1 MQTVK
6 DYFNRFGAW
15 SKKRAKH
22 AIVWVA
28 AVGIVLYGLLVDA
41 FSKAKELFGRALHSI
56 KHWLATRCFPWL
68 RNTYYS
74 IDYAFSRAWQW
85 IKIQIPPWR
94 EIRAPLIIGL
104 AVVAAFYIP
113 QAFQREPEPT
123 IRAGSQSLHIGPQVD
138 LSDLEDGSDSAN
150 AALGLSGEAFFVKTA
165 ANGGSNA
172 NDCSSW
178 DEACLTPQYVIDN
191 HVIDGRGDTVFVGT
205 GTYDS
210 TNPDGIVVD
219 KARMTL
225 AGVGIVNFENTD
237 TTNGST
243 VISVTSGTVVL
254 RDFTI
259 GKGEFVSLN
268 SYNIYLDD
276 VGTVTLSN
284 IDMAVAPVA
293 GGPHTGVYVYSGDG
307 IILDDVNIT
316 GILFPIGNGIVFS
329 DTVRS
334 GVFNSG
340 ILRLGVGI
348 LFTGATD
355 ELGIN
360 QGTQIGSCNIGVQFD
375 RGVTSNTVNAYIT
388 DTPVEVVDN
397 SGNGTNTLRGSLT
410 SLRTATEHSGEMY
423 PGTFYVVDGANGLDT
438 NNGRSPEEALA
449 TIGRALEL
457 VNPGDGVV
465 IRADGVYTENIV
477 VDTNAVQIFASPGV
491 VISGTGTVTPTILV
505 TGDNV
510 WFRRQMD
517 VLASGVGIC
526 VEADNVRVDD
536 VTVNSATIAFDID
549 GDNIV
554 MRNTRA
560 AGYTVAGYDISGLEP
575 DISDAHAGGSGTAT
589 IGYVI
594 SSTVDS
600 GLFRSLSSVQNIS
613 AGFSVTL
620 GAEDNIFVDCTSGTG
635 DGDRVDANLTNMWSN
650 YVDTQSRWRHE
661 HNWPEHDGQG
671 VAADPFV
678 VDNDA
683 TDDTPD
689 SRDDINYWGDTV
701 SLIPPD
707 AIDTSWRSLGLEI
720 VAGTASKVA
729 EWQIFYPTP
738 TASAARNGGNL
749 WDLGETVLTTDNT
762 FAFVVSDTIWINS
775 TSDPDG
781 EILIVV
787 EVGVSGV
794 ITVASEIRA
803 SGNTGIRYNHNG
815 NERAYL
821 VERRGNEAWHSTD
834 GIYSA
839 PSARQFDTL
848 YFAFAKENQAGSGSV
863 IRLLN
868 SSDNLVFTFD
878 AKLKYEAT
886 KEHD

>member
-1 MQTVK
+1 MNKIKV
-6 DYFNRFGAW
+6 YLR
-15 SKKRAKH
+15 R
-22 AIVWVA
+22 AIVNIVA
-28 AVGIVLYGLLVDA
+28 FALVCIGLAGCAFRKARQCIIRACNFVKYRASDVIY
-41 FSKAKELFGRALHSI
+41 FSKQWTTTK
-56 KHWLATRCFPWL
+56 CFPWI
-68 RNTYYS
+68 RNAWWAV
-74 IDYAFSRAWQW
+74 DYAISRAWRW
-85 IKIQIPPWR
+85 IKRHLPTWADLRGPAVI
-94 EIRAPLIIGL
+94 AL
-104 AVVAAFYIP
+104 AVLVVVYGLKVVNP
-113 QAFQREPEPT
+113 PPKPT
-123 IRAGSQSLHIGPQVD
+123 VTAGSQSLHIGPQID
-138 LSDLEDGSDSAN
+138 LSELESGSDSAN
-150 AALGLSGEAFFVKTA
+150 AALGLSGDPYFVSVSGND
-165 ANGGSNA
+165 ANTCEN
-172 NDCSSW
+172 W
-178 DEACLTPQYVIDN
+178 DEACATIQ
-191 HVIDGRGDTVFVGT
+191 HVIDDHVSSGNNDTVYVGGGVYDSPIVINKIRMNLVGT
-205 GTYDS
+205 DP
-210 TNPDGIVVD
+210 NVQ
-219 KARMTL
+219 L
-225 AGVGIVNFENTD
+225 ENSD
-237 TTNGST
+237 TTNGSA
-243 VISVTSGTVVL
+243 VIRVTPGTGAILIRNVSVFKNDL
-254 RDFTI
+254 
-259 GKGEFVSLN
+259 VSQG
-268 SYNIYLDD
+268 SYGILLDD
-276 VGTVTLSN
+276 VGTVF
-284 IDMAVAPVA
+284 IDDVFIVVPPVLA
-293 GGPHTGVYVYSGDG
+293 NPHTGIFINSGDG
-307 IILDDVNIT
+307 IIISGVGIT
-316 GILFPIGNGIVFS
+316 GIAIPVGTGIVFS

-334 GVFNSG
+334 AIVGSSSIG
-340 ILRLGVGI
+340 RLG
-348 LFTGATD
+348 
-355 ELGIN
+355 
-360 QGTQIGSCNIGVQFD
+360 IGVQFTAGTD
-375 RGVTSNTVNAYIT
+375 ETFLDSDVAIGSCTVGVQLDPGVTSNSINASIT
-388 DTPVEVVDN
+388 DSVVEILDN
-397 SGNGTNTLRGSLT
+397 SGNATNTARGSIT
-410 SLRTATEHSGEMY
+410 SLRTATEHSGEMF

-438 NNGRSPEEALA
+438 NSGRSPDEAVA
-449 TIGRALEL
+449 TIGRALGL
-457 VNPGDGVV
+457 VSPGDGVV

-477 VDTNAVQIFASPGV
+477 VDTNAVQVFASPGV
-491 VISGTGTVTPTILV
+491 VISGTGTISSTILV

-526 VEADNVRVDD
+526 VEADNVRIDD
-536 VTVNSATIAFDID
+536 VTVNSATTAFDID
-549 GDNIV
+549 GNNIV
-554 MRNTRA
+554 MRNTRS

-589 IGYVI
+589 VGYVI

-600 GLFRSLSSVQNIS
+600 GLFRSLSSVQNLS

-707 AIDTSWRSLGLEI
+707 AVDTSWRALGLEI
-720 VAGTASKVA
+720 IAGTASKVA

-738 TASAARNGGNL
+738 TASATRNGGNL

-787 EVGVSGV
+787 EVGASGV
-794 ITVASEIRA
+794 ITVASEVRA
-803 SGNTGIRYNHNG
+803 SGNTGIRYNHSG

-821 VERRGNEAWHSTD
+821 VERIGNEAWHSTD

-848 YFAFAKENQAGSGSV
+848 YFAFAKENQSGSGAV